1 MRTGWEFWSLENLSF
16 LGSGS
21 QQDRQINT
29 GCWLLPPDQPW
40 IFQKSEKEVDAY
52 EKLTNNWEITGRQ
65 KVVSSRYG
73 LWVENGSSE
82 QIGEKRFMCCFSLSC
97 SSVWISIPSEKNNG
111 GEKVLENI
119 IDFYLNMMDWTYMF
133 TALLPKLLRKW

>member
-1 MRTGWEFWSLENLSF
+1 M
-16 LGSGS
+16 
-21 QQDRQINT
+21 
-29 GCWLLPPDQPW
+29 
-40 IFQKSEKEVDAY
+40 
-52 EKLTNNWEITGRQ
+52 
-65 KVVSSRYG
+65 VSSRYG

-119 IDFYLNMMDWTYMF
+119 IDFYLNMMD
-133 TALLPKLLRKW
+133 